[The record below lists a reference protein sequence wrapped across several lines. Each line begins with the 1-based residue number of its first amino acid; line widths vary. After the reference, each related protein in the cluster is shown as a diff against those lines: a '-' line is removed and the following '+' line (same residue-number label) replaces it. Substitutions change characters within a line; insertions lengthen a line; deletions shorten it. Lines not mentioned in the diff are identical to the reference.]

1 MAPTNV
7 AIHVYNS
14 FPNGIKI
21 WYAKNPFITAKIMFG
36 DNIRIIGAAP
46 SNPFPLNK
54 NIHSELNSAQPK
66 AQVIEYN

>member
-1 MAPTNV
+1 
-7 AIHVYNS
+7 
-14 FPNGIKI
+14 
-21 WYAKNPFITAKIMFG
+21 MFG

-66 AQVIEYN
+66 AHGIESDRI